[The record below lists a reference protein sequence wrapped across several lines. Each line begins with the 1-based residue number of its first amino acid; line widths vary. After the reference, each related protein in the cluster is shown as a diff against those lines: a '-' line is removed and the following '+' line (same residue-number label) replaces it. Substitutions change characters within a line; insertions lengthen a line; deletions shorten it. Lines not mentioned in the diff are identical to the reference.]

1 LGPEAILAFLPE
13 LIKGLPWVLCAV
25 LFGLW
30 QWDRADLA
38 EAKTA
43 QETAINS
50 AQAKADAL
58 AAKLT
63 DAEAKAAAVT
73 QQKVIQFVDRIQA
86 SPDDVSRNI
95 AGSLG
100 VRAIIGGSGPQSPSG
115 SPAGVPGPAASPG
128 PK

>member
-1 LGPEAILAFLPE
+1 VLAFLPE
-13 LIKGLPWVLCAV
+13 LIKGLPWMLA
-25 LFGLW
+25 LFCFSMW

-63 DAEAKAAAVT
+63 DAEAKAAAAT
-73 QQKVIQFVDRIQA
+73 QQKVIQYVDRIQA

-100 VRAIIGGSGPQSPSG
+100 VRAIIGGSGPASASG
-115 SPAGVPGPAASPG
+115 PAAGVPGP
-128 PK
+128 

>member
-1 LGPEAILAFLPE
+1 VLAFLPE
-13 LIKGLPWVLCAV
+13 LIKGAPWLLA
-25 LFGLW
+25 LFCFSMW

-38 EAKTA
+38 DAKTA
-43 QETAINS
+43 QETAIVA
-50 AQAKADAL
+50 AQTKADAL

>member
-1 LGPEAILAFLPE
+1 VSFLALLPTVFR
-13 LIKGLPWVLCAV
+13 LLPWGLCVV
-25 LFGLW
+25 LFAMW

-38 EAKTA
+38 EEKAGNEAAVVAA
-43 QETAINS
+43 QT
-50 AQAKADAL
+50 KADAL

-63 DAEAKAAAVT
+63 DAEAMAAAAT

-100 VRAIIGGSGPQSPSG
+100 VRSIIGGSGATSPSG
-115 SPAGVPGPAASPG
+115 PAAGVPRPAASSG
-128 PK
+128 P

>member
-1 LGPEAILAFLPE
+1 MLNMLPS
-13 LIKGLPWVLCAV
+13 LLQGLPWLLAAFC
-25 LFGLW
+25 FGMW

-38 EAKTA
+38 EVKTA
-43 QETAINS
+43 QETAIVA
-50 AQAKADAL
+50 AQTKADAL

-100 VRAIIGGSGPQSPSG
+100 VRAIIGGSGPASPSG
-115 SPAGVPGPAASPG
+115 PVVGVPGP
-128 PK
+128 

>member
-1 LGPEAILAFLPE
+1 MLAFLPE
-13 LIKGLPWVLCAV
+13 LIKGAPWLLA
-25 LFGLW
+25 LFCFSMW

-73 QQKVIQFVDRIQA
+73 QQKAIQYVDRIQA

-95 AGSLG
+95 AGSVG
-100 VRAIIGGSGPQSPSG
+100 VRAIIGGSGPASPSG
-115 SPAGVPGPAASPG
+115 LIVGVPGPATGGG